1 MTAAGRR
8 RPTAVP
14 HGRIDGPRGPIAFQ
28 LLGAGPAIVLVA
40 GFASTA
46 RLWGELP
53 SLLARRCAVITL
65 DNRGVGGSRAGEPF
79 TLDGAADD
87 LALLAEALG
96 LPSVALLGVS
106 MGGLVAVRTAAR
118 HPNSVRRLVAVS
130 CGLRSTPS
138 HQRILRFFELAL
150 TRLAPRE
157 AADAFMAF
165 AFGAAFA
172 DAYPGFVEQ
181 AAQLWAPDPG
191 DLPGA
196 LCQLAHLRA
205 GFDLS
210 EDARAISCPT
220 LVVAGALDPIVP
232 AASSCEL
239 AAAIPGA
246 RLREVPEAAHSVL
259 AEGGAQLLDELLD
272 FLLAC

>member
-1 MTAAGRR
+1 MTAARRR

-28 LLGAGPAIVLVA
+28 LVGAGPVVVLVA
-40 GFASTA
+40 GLASTA

-53 SLLARRCAVITL
+53 GLLARRCTVVTM
-65 DNRGVGGSRAGEPF
+65 DNRGVGGSRAGQPF

-87 LALLAEALG
+87 LALLVETLG
-96 LPSVALLGVS
+96 LSSVALLGVS
-106 MGGLVAVRTAAR
+106 LGGLVAARTAAR
-118 HPNSVRRLVAVS
+118 HPGRVHRLVAVS
-130 CGLRSTPS
+130 CGLRATPA

-150 TRLAPRE
+150 TRLTPSE
-157 AADAFMAF
+157 AAEALMAF
-165 AFGAAFA
+165 AFGATFA

-181 AAQLWAPDPG
+181 AARLWAPDPA

-196 LCQLAHLRA
+196 LGQLAHLRA

-210 EDARAISCPT
+210 EDARAIACPT

-232 AASSCEL
+232 AASSREL

-246 RLREVPEAAHSVL
+246 RVREVPEAAHSVL

-272 FLLAC
+272 FLLTS